1 VKPLTVA
8 CASPLHVGDR
18 LVSRI
23 DAVERRIE
31 YRRLTDQGRE
41 AVLLDRLVC
50 KGCMRAELAQRRG
63 AERPENA
70 HLFEEGQG

>member
-1 VKPLTVA
+1 MKALTVA

-18 LVSRI
+18 LVSRF

-31 YRRLTDQGRE
+31 FRRLTDQGRE

-63 AERPENA
+63 TDRLDNT